1 MLSVG
6 LRAKGQSYDL
16 SVEKYH
22 PSLDFITF
30 SNLEA
35 NNSNN
40 TIKVKQDLDNDYFD
54 MGKESLRGTSYV
66 DQWVNTKHRKIS

>member
-6 LRAKGQSYDL
+6 PRAKGQSYDL

-54 MGKESLRGTSYV
+54 MGKESLRGKSYV
-66 DQWVNTKHRKIS
+66 DQ